1 MENKA
6 KEKRQYVIINCLLLL
21 ITILLG
27 IYLYKIIQSNKQQIK
42 VGYEQGV
49 NFVQQLQE
57 GTLNVESSDI
67 SLAKN
72 NVNIEIKEDIKY
84 SEEYKFNNVFNNKYY
99 YNQLDD
105 CAKLIYD
112 TIENN
117 LYNMTAGNYE
127 MKLSNE
133 ISDVL
138 YEDNGEEKLDYSFQ
152 SAWDA
157 LTQDRTDTFFIDI
170 TNVNLKIKKTTY
182 GNKVN
187 YALSIAPDSNE
198 GYLLKG
204 LENKQTVHAVLN
216 SIREQRDSIISNASG
231 SDYDKILQVHDW
243 IIDNLEYESNIENS
257 NVYNLYGALIEKKAV
272 CEGYAEAFK
281 YILDEMRIPCIL
293 VSGTATNSEG
303 TTERHEW
310 NYVQIDNKWYA
321 VDSTWDDP
329 VVKGFGYVSNSVKH
343 KYFLIGSRKI
353 NRNHFV
359 NGQMTQNGQL
369 FIYPK
374 LESDNYK

>member
-84 SEEYKFNNVFNNKYY
+84 SEEYKFDNVFNNKYY

-359 NGQMTQNGQL
+359 NGQMTQNGQS

-374 LESDNYK
+374 LESDNCK

>member
-84 SEEYKFNNVFNNKYY
+84 SEEYKFDNVFNNKYY

-170 TNVNLKIKKTTY
+170 TNINLKIKKTTY

-216 SIREQRDSIISNASG
+216 SIRDQRDSIISNASG

-343 KYFLIGSRKI
+343 KYFFIGSREI
-353 NRNHFV
+353 NRNHFA

-369 FIYPK
+369 FICPK

>member
-1 MENKA
+1 M
-6 KEKRQYVIINCLLLL
+6 
-21 ITILLG
+21 
-27 IYLYKIIQSNKQQIK
+27 
-42 VGYEQGV
+42 
-49 NFVQQLQE
+49 
-57 GTLNVESSDI
+57 
-67 SLAKN
+67 
-72 NVNIEIKEDIKY
+72 
-84 SEEYKFNNVFNNKYY
+84 
-99 YNQLDD
+99 
-105 CAKLIYD
+105 
-112 TIENN
+112 
-117 LYNMTAGNYE
+117 
-127 MKLSNE
+127 
-133 ISDVL
+133 
-138 YEDNGEEKLDYSFQ
+138 
-152 SAWDA
+152 
-157 LTQDRTDTFFIDI
+157 
-170 TNVNLKIKKTTY
+170 
-182 GNKVN
+182 
-187 YALSIAPDSNE
+187 
-198 GYLLKG
+198 LKG

-329 VVKGFGYVSNSVKH
+329 VVKGLGYVSNSVKH

-359 NGQMTQNGQL
+359 NGQMTQNGQS

>member
-84 SEEYKFNNVFNNKYY
+84 SEEYKFDNVFNNKYY

-127 MKLSNE
+127 MELSNE

-216 SIREQRDSIISNASG
+216 SIREQRDSIISNAIG

-359 NGQMTQNGQL
+359 NGQMTQNGQS

>member
-84 SEEYKFNNVFNNKYY
+84 SEEYKFDNVFNNKYY

-243 IIDNLEYESNIENS
+243 IIDNLEYESKIGRAS
-257 NVYNLYGALIEKKAV
+257 
-272 CEGYAEAFK
+272 C
-281 YILDEMRIPCIL
+281 R
-293 VSGTATNSEG
+293 
-303 TTERHEW
+303 ER
-310 NYVQIDNKWYA
+310 V
-321 VDSTWDDP
+321 
-329 VVKGFGYVSNSVKH
+329 
-343 KYFLIGSRKI
+343 
-353 NRNHFV
+353 
-359 NGQMTQNGQL
+359 
-369 FIYPK
+369 
-374 LESDNYK
+374 

>member
-57 GTLNVESSDI
+57 GTLNVESSNI

-84 SEEYKFNNVFNNKYY
+84 SEEYKFDNVFNNKYY

-359 NGQMTQNGQL
+359 NGQMTQNGQS

>member
-84 SEEYKFNNVFNNKYY
+84 SEEYKFDNVFNNKYY

-117 LYNMTAGNYE
+117 LCNMTAGNYE

-198 GYLLKG
+198 GYLLNG

-293 VSGTATNSEG
+293 VSGTATNSER

-359 NGQMTQNGQL
+359 NGQMTQNGQS

-374 LESDNYK
+374 LESDNCK

>member
-84 SEEYKFNNVFNNKYY
+84 SEEYKFDNVFNNKYY

-329 VVKGFGYVSNSVKH
+329 VVKGLGYVSNSVKH

-359 NGQMTQNGQL
+359 NGQMTQNGQS

>member
-84 SEEYKFNNVFNNKYY
+84 SEEYKFDNVFNNKYY

-329 VVKGFGYVSNSVKH
+329 VVKGLDMFRI
-343 KYFLIGSRKI
+343 L
-353 NRNHFV
+353 
-359 NGQMTQNGQL
+359 
-369 FIYPK
+369 
-374 LESDNYK
+374 

>member
-84 SEEYKFNNVFNNKYY
+84 SEEYKFDNVFNNKYY

-105 CAKLIYD
+105 CAKFIYD

-321 VDSTWDDP
+321 VDSTWYDP

-343 KYFLIGSRKI
+343 KYFLIGSREI
-353 NRNHFV
+353 SRNHFA
-359 NGQMTQNGQL
+359 NGQMTQNGQS

>member
-84 SEEYKFNNVFNNKYY
+84 SEEYKFDNVFNNKYY

-359 NGQMTQNGQL
+359 NGQMTQNGQS

>member
-1 MENKA
+1 MYWLYGAYIVSIIVILLIELTKKNGISENGIT
-6 KEKRQYVIINCLLLL
+6 KRQYYNPVLAF
-21 ITILLG
+21 
-27 IYLYKIIQSNKQQIK
+27 IYMCPLAYVAACRYRFWDTDDYRVMYEA
-42 VGYEQGV
+42 VGKS
-49 NFVQQLQE
+49 F
-57 GTLNVESSDI
+57 D
-67 SLAKN
+67 
-72 NVNIEIKEDIKY
+72 
-84 SEEYKFNNVFNNKYY
+84 NVFNNKYY

-359 NGQMTQNGQL
+359 NGQMTQNGQS

>member
-84 SEEYKFNNVFNNKYY
+84 SEEYKFDNVFNNKYY

-157 LTQDRTDTFFIDI
+157 MTQDRTDTFFIDI

-310 NYVQIDNKWYA
+310 NYVQIYNKWYA

-329 VVKGFGYVSNSVKH
+329 VVKGFG
-343 KYFLIGSRKI
+343 
-353 NRNHFV
+353 
-359 NGQMTQNGQL
+359 
-369 FIYPK
+369 
-374 LESDNYK
+374 